1 MSEKTSLTK
10 TINTVKG
17 LFSSS
22 SKSLF
27 GIDIGS
33 SSVKVAEIEAK
44 WGKKP
49 KLTLLRYGHANLPE
63 GAIIEDEIQK
73 PDEIKAAIT
82 EALEDSGISLNSCTL
97 GLFGPN
103 TVAKKLQLA
112 GGTYEEIEDQVMWE
126 SEQYLPFSIDES
138 TIDFHIIGENEG
150 GGVDVI
156 VAAVKDD
163 VKNNYHD
170 LLESAGLQTKVF
182 DLNTIAMT
190 NIFEVIHESKGGN
203 SNDESYLLLD
213 IGAQTTTFTI
223 YRRGAIQFSK
233 EITSGGMMI
242 TEEIQ
247 RRMGLNFYEA
257 EDLKSNQDD
266 NGNLP
271 EEIVEIVD
279 DIIEILFGEIKKT
292 LDFYIVSTSDESL
305 VACYITGGGTLC
317 SGIQGGLEELLGVR
331 VSLLNP
337 LDVVEVNEKKFS
349 EEKIH
354 NITFRGCAVLGLAL
368 REL

>member
-1 MSEKTSLTK
+1 M
-10 TINTVKG
+10 
-17 LFSSS
+17 FSSN

-44 WGKKP
+44 WSKKP
-49 KLTLLRYGHANLPE
+49 KLTLLRYGHAELPE

-73 PDEIKAAIT
+73 PDEIKSAII
-82 EALEDSGISLNSCTL
+82 EALKDSGIVLKNCTV

-112 GGTYEEIEDQVMWE
+112 GGTYEEIEDQVLWE
-126 SEQYLPFSIDES
+126 SEQYLPFGIDES

-156 VAAVKDD
+156 VAAVKGD
-163 VKNNYHD
+163 VKNNYND
-170 LLESAGLQTKVF
+170 LLESAEVQAKIF
-182 DLNTIAMT
+182 DLNTIAVT
-190 NIFEVIHESKGGN
+190 NIFEVIHEAKRGS
-203 SNDESYLLLD
+203 SQEESYLLLD

-233 EITSGGMMI
+233 EITCGGMMI

-257 EDLKSNQDD
+257 EDLKSNHDE

-271 EEIVEIVD
+271 EEIIEIVD
-279 DIIEILFGEIKKT
+279 DIIELLFSEIKKT
-292 LDFYIVSTSDESL
+292 LDFYVVSTSDESL

-317 SGIQGGLEELLGVR
+317 PGIQGGLEDLLGVR

-337 LDVVEVNEKKFS
+337 LDVIDVNEKKFS